1 MRFHLVSK
9 QFSKA
14 TQKLRSNSQR
24 ERRLNFTDLQIQF
37 QRLEDI
43 YLFCSSFKR
52 CAIFSNFPKMSFNE
66 FSNLIKGTWVLSQKG
81 EVMYLQPWVSI
92 YETFLLGHFH
102 TYARINLVN
111 YCNSSILVYIILNDI
126 FNSQFFFAILT
137 SEAFFLGGGGSSSAQ
152 AVFLRVSIRVK

>member
-137 SEAFFLGGGGSSSAQ
+137 SEAFFLGGGF
-152 AVFLRVSIRVK
+152 FLCTSCVPQSLN